1 MSFLKFEIK
10 INNIRLLVA
19 LVLLSAL
26 TSSCTLRK
34 RNPAP
39 KDDSKKE
46 DSDENKKTD
55 AEKKTDTTSDT
66 KPNTRPA
73 TETPGGTAPPSAN
86 NNDSGNTNNQTQNK
100 RWSGEGIPDNQSN
113 NSNSTSPQSKSNSK
127 NNLVYTDSGS
137 DDLIESLRT
146 ELDKEISNQEDIRKK
161 AQIFAKSIV
170 DVKVTD
176 KKRSQAQVE
185 IKISN
190 LSNETDNNLTTTIV
204 LKGSNN
210 RENNG
215 IALTENNKS
224 NSNIKGFLECIDAE
238 THTNCSTYKLQLFKK
253 DDKQE
258 IPATIAIRNLKA
270 KFDLLTSSETEIK
283 NEPLKDIADLFQN
296 DGESDNY
303 FLPRYTILQ
312 SFSVIDGKSQFQLHL
327 ETNNGDFINIGGPLL
342 TSVDDNNPMSVN
354 LTKNLPFIT
363 PLPTQAK
370 AHEKSENQTAENVEQ
385 SNNDLSKNFE
395 SAMLKSNDGRGNLV
409 VDLIGKANSEN
420 SDTAEKLTFR
430 ITTTPLNIKN
440 SESNSKN

>member
-1 MSFLKFEIK
+1 MSAF
-10 INNIRLLVA
+10 
-19 LVLLSAL
+19 

-34 RNPAP
+34 RDPAP

-46 DSDENKKTD
+46 STENKNEDSDKKTD
-55 AEKKTDTTSDT
+55 NDKKSDSDKKTDSTSDT
-66 KPNTRPA
+66 KPNTNSA
-73 TETPGGTAPPSAN
+73 TETPGGPTPPSTN
-86 NNDSGNTNNQTQNK
+86 NNNSGNNNNQTQNK
-100 RWSGEGIPDNQSN
+100 RWSGESIPDNNAN
-113 NSNSTSPQSKSNSK
+113 NSNSTSPQSKTNSK

-137 DDLIESLRT
+137 DDLIESLRA
-146 ELDKEISNQEDIRKK
+146 ELDKEISNQEDIRKN
-161 AQIFAKSIV
+161 ALNFAKSIV
-170 DVKVTD
+170 DVKITD
-176 KKRSQAQVE
+176 KKSSQAQVE

-190 LSNETDNNLTTTIV
+190 PSNETDNNTTTTIF
-204 LKGSNN
+204 LKGSKN
-210 RENNG
+210 RENTG

-270 KFDLLTSSETEIK
+270 KFELLTSSETEIK
-283 NEPLKDIADLFQN
+283 SESLNDIAGLFQN
-296 DGESDNY
+296 NGESDNY

-370 AHEKSENQTAENVEQ
+370 AHEKSENQTAANVEQ

-395 SAMLKSNDGRGNLV
+395 SAMLKSNDSRGNLV

-420 SDTAEKLTFR
+420 SDAAEKLTFR